1 MLQVIETNLSCDK
14 DKIMDFQC
22 RIVEV
27 ENWDSY
33 TKAYCEYGGNKVEF
47 KSLDM
52 PGPSLLESMELTN
65 LKYDN
70 FHLSCTCTKFGC
82 PVTKKLAYR
91 ML

>member
-1 MLQVIETNLSCDK
+1 MQVIETNLSCDQ
-14 DKIMDFQC
+14 DKIMDFQS

-33 TKAYCEYGGNKVEF
+33 TRAYREYSGNKVEF

-52 PGPSLLESMELTN
+52 SGPSLLDGMELTN

-70 FHLSCTCTKFGC
+70 FHLSCTVNKFGC

>member
-1 MLQVIETNLSCDK
+1 MRVIEVNLSCDQ

-22 RIVEV
+22 RIVKV

-33 TKAYCEYGGNKVEF
+33 IKVYCEYEGNKVEF

-52 PGPSLLESMELTN
+52 PGPSLLEGMELTN

-70 FHLSCTCTKFGC
+70 FHLSCTVNKFGC

-91 ML
+91 IL